1 MSEEKRTTRRSI
13 FFPVILIILGIIFL
27 LNNIGVLTDNVWD
40 NILRLWPVLLIAL
53 GIDGVLQRQSIVG
66 PVFLIGLGLVFLL
79 ANYGYLALN
88 VWELVL
94 RLWPILLIA
103 IGLDIVI
110 GRRSFLLSLV
120 GLAIALLLLVGALW
134 LFGVRVESGQ
144 VLKSEQVSQALDG
157 ASAAQVTIAPAVG
170 SLRLTA
176 MSSPD
181 GLISGDVR
189 RIGNETIT
197 SDFAVTNGSANYS
210 LRGTGGVIF
219 NVPVG
224 RQDTW
229 SWDLALTPSIPID
242 LETSLGAGQSL
253 IDLSS
258 LDISALDVNL
268 AVGQTTVIL
277 PAEGSFEG
285 RVDGAIGQIV
295 IRVPPAMAV
304 RINADTGIANVNAPS
319 DFERQR
325 DVFTSPGFDS
335 AENRIELE
343 VGQAIGNIE
352 VRYTGN

>member
-110 GRRSFLLSLV
+110 GRRSFLLSLI

-134 LFGVRVESGQ
+134 LFSVRAESGQ
-144 VLKSEQVSQALDG
+144 ALSSEQVSQALDG
-157 ASAAQVTIAPAVG
+157 ATRAQVTIAPAVG

-176 MSSPD
+176 MPSAD
-181 GLISGDVR
+181 GLISGNVR
-189 RIGNETIT
+189 RIASETIT
-197 SDFAVTNGSANYS
+197 SDYSVANERADYS

-219 NVPVG
+219 NLPAG

-229 SWDLALTPSIPID
+229 SWDLALTPAIPID
-242 LETSLGAGQSL
+242 LETSLGVGQSL
-253 IDLSS
+253 IDLTN
-258 LDISALDVNL
+258 LDISVLDVNL
-268 AVGQTTVIL
+268 GVGETTVIL
-277 PAEGSFEG
+277 PEEGTFEG
-285 RVDGAIGQIV
+285 RVDGAIGQII
-295 IRVPPAMAV
+295 IRVPSEMAV
-304 RINADTGIANVNAPS
+304 RINADTGIANINVPS
-319 DFERQR
+319 DFERQG
-325 DVFTSPGFDS
+325 DVFTSPGFDA
-335 AENRIELE
+335 AENRIELQ
-343 VGQAIGNIE
+343 VGQAIGNID
-352 VRYTGN
+352 VRYTDN

>member
-1 MSEEKRTTRRSI
+1 MSEEKRRTRRSI

-40 NILRLWPVLLIAL
+40 NILQLWPVLLIAL

-110 GRRSFLLSLV
+110 GHRSFLLSLV

-134 LFGVRVESGQ
+134 LFGVRVQSGQ
-144 VLKSEQVSQALDG
+144 ALNSEQVSQALDG
-157 ASAAQVTIAPAVG
+157 ANQARVIVAPAVG

-176 MSSPD
+176 MPSPD
-181 GLISGDVR
+181 GLISGSVR
-189 RIGNETIT
+189 RVGNETIT
-197 SDFAVTNGSANYS
+197 TDYSVTNGMANYS
-210 LRGTGGVIF
+210 LRGTAGLFFTATAIW
-219 NVPVG
+219 
-224 RQDTW
+224 T
-229 SWDLALTPSIPID
+229 WDLALTPAIPID

-253 IDLSS
+253 IDLTN

-268 AVGQTTVIL
+268 GVGETIVIL
-277 PAEGSFEG
+277 PGEGTFEG
-285 RVDGAIGQIV
+285 RVDSAIGQTI
-295 IRVPPAMAV
+295 IRVPPEMAV
-304 RINADTGIANVNAPS
+304 RINADTGIANISVPS
-319 DFERQR
+319 DFERQE
-325 DVFTSPGFDS
+325 DVYTSPGFDS
-335 AENRIELE
+335 ADNRIELQ
-343 VGQAIGNIE
+343 VGQAIGNVE
-352 VRYTGN
+352 VRYTEN